1 MDSFQISPM
10 HNHVPFYF
18 NGFQCFI
25 ALQKTNHQNKKENW
39 HEIGQMSTTY
49 SRMDQVKFV

>member
-1 MDSFQISPM
+1 M
-10 HNHVPFYF
+10 HNHVPLYF
-18 NGFQCFI
+18 NGFQCSI